1 MPDPKLTLI
10 FAAKDLASREAA
22 KLKGAL
28 NGVHT
33 AALKAGGGI
42 KSAIGSIASLAK
54 TAVLGAAVI
63 GIGLVAALGGAVKAA
78 AAEQVGLIR
87 LNQALKNNVAGF
99 DGNTTAIEKT
109 IAAREKLGFADDE
122 QRQALANLLPLTHS
136 VAKAQALIGIAM
148 DVSRQKSIPL
158 AAAVQIV
165 TKAQLGNVGALKKLG
180 IVVAPVTA
188 AMDKLRA
195 SHQKATPAQIKAAKA
210 ADTAATATKALAMIQ
225 KASVGQADK
234 YGNSIDGMGDAIKIT
249 FGDIVEDLGAI
260 FLPVMKTVFGFIRD
274 TAIPALSGVVK
285 GISDWVKNNQ
295 PLIDQVGKGLS
306 TGISKVGD
314 VIRLIVPRVM
324 AFAGALFGPGGV
336 AQSIGKVVGPI
347 AADLLPKLGTLFG
360 KIGDITGAIV
370 TLVGKLWGDGKGPLA
385 IAVKAISALFGTF
398 FDILSGPVAT
408 VIENVLKGLGFIIG
422 KVNDLLGLSPSKE
435 QGSISKFL
443 HPPPGTNGPTGGKGG
458 KAQGGLIP
466 IGGVYR
472 TGENG
477 PETVSV
483 GPGGAMVYG
492 GNSGMSGGAGGL
504 TVNFNSVWPPTR
516 EHARAIAKVVDDE
529 LYWGFARSSPS
540 RTRK

>member
-306 TGISKVGD
+306 NGISKVGD

-370 TLVGKLWGDGKGPLA
+370 KLVGALWGDGKGPLA
-385 IAVKAISALFGTF
+385 IALKAVGGLFGTF
-398 FDILSGPVAT
+398 FDILSGPVAG
-408 VIENVLKGLGFIIG
+408 VIENFLKGMNFIIG
-422 KVNDLLGLSPSKE
+422 KVNELLGLGNKKVNE
-435 QGSISKFL
+435 KI
-443 HPPPGTNGPTGGKGG
+443 TNTKAGTGGTGG
-458 KAQGGLIP
+458 NNSQVGYGANATGGLMLP
-466 IGGVYR
+466 GGVYSV
-472 TGENG
+472 GERPG
-477 PETVSV
+477 RMEDVVV
-483 GPGGAMVYG
+483 GPGGAMVYSGSSGKGNG
-492 GNSGMSGGAGGL
+492 GSGDGVFVRGISE
-504 TVNFNSVWPPTR
+504 R
-516 EHARAIAKVVDDE
+516 EILDMVDRGF
-529 LYWGFARSSPS
+529 YFRFARSSPS